1 MPRIGSLR
9 LDRDVEGLIRV
20 LENGE
25 DLDAIA
31 AAESLGDLHA
41 LQAVPALMAALE
53 GGPYVQYGAAEALG
67 KLGDPRAVP
76 ALISVVA
83 RGDYANAVAAIALGL
98 LGDPSAIAPIAEAL
112 AGSGSADRARMAKA
126 LAALDARDALLRIA
140 ADDGDT
146 SGMLSRWP
154 AAMELARLGDARVVD
169 VLISMPMNVEEDEI
183 EALDVLGRLA
193 DNRGLPFVLQRAGSV
208 TQVVTVGL
216 SGPYSEKRTWRQSDN
231 LRLAAVEALGQI
243 ICRSAFPLVSALG
256 STGSA
261 TMAPTADCSAADA
274 DTGGLFGLLDALGSE
289 HPPVR
294 GAAAAALAA
303 VPAAYPW
310 LLAALKDCVATRR
323 AGACDSLRLLKNSAA
338 AAPLCMLLRDEK
350 DPQVRVAAAT
360 ALGAFPELGSTDELA
375 CEFAQQLKTND
386 NGNLRAQLAG
396 ELGLLRVRAIVSV
409 LLAVLKDDR
418 PGVRRVAIQAL
429 TGLADGRAVVPL
441 IEVLHDESASVRA
454 QAARALGTLRSAD
467 AVSPLIELLRD
478 SSEEVAAAAAE
489 SLGQLGSFA
498 AVAPLWEAR
507 SRPSRRLRRVIAGV
521 LGELLARTDA
531 AALYPLLE
539 DTDLQVQ
546 LMIIGVLTDHRA
558 LAYVRRLTELT
569 ETAPLPVALAAVR
582 ALGEIADP
590 ETLQALYAS
599 ATRPSELRR
608 AAVDAIG
615 RIQTPEATR
624 ILATVFEQ
632 HRFPDALHHAARV
645 ALVARGS

>member
-25 DLDAIA
+25 DLDAVA

-41 LQAVPALMAALE
+41 LQAVPALIAALE
-53 GGPYVQYGAAEALG
+53 RGPYAQYGAAEALG
-67 KLGDPRAVP
+67 TLGDRRAVP

-83 RGDYANAVAAIALGL
+83 RGDYANAVAATALGV
-98 LGDPSAIAPIAEAL
+98 LGDPSAIARIADAL
-112 AGSGSADRARMAKA
+112 AGSGSADRAKMAEA

-140 ADDGDT
+140 ADDGPT

-169 VLISMPMNVEEDEI
+169 VLISMPMDVEEVEI
-183 EALDVLGRLA
+183 EALGVLGRLA
-193 DNRGLPFVLQRAGSV
+193 DSRGLPFVLERAGSV
-208 TQVVTVGL
+208 TEVVTFG
-216 SGPYSEKRTWRQSDN
+216 SGGPYSQKRTWRQSDN
-231 LRLAAVEALGQI
+231 LRLAAVEALGEI
-243 ICRSAFPLVSALG
+243 AG
-256 STGSA
+256 
-261 TMAPTADCSAADA
+261 
-274 DTGGLFGLLDALGSE
+274 TGGLFALLDALGSE

-303 VPAAYPW
+303 VPPAYPW
-310 LLAALKDCVATRR
+310 LLAALEDCAATRR

-338 AAPLCMLLRDEK
+338 VAPLCLLLRHEK

-360 ALGAFPELGSTDELA
+360 ALGAFPELGNTDELA
-375 CEFAQQLKTND
+375 CEFAQQLKTSD
-386 NGNLRAQLAG
+386 NGELRAQLAG
-396 ELGLLRVRAIVSV
+396 ELGLLRVRTIVPA
-409 LLAVLKDDR
+409 LLAVLKDDL

-429 TGLADGRAVVPL
+429 TGLADGHAVVPL
-441 IEVLHDESASVRA
+441 IEVLHDESAAVRA
-454 QAARALGTLRSAD
+454 QAARTLGTLRSAD
-467 AVSPLIELLRD
+467 AVSPLIEVLRD

-489 SLGQLGSFA
+489 SLGQLGSLA

-507 SRPSRRLRRVIAGV
+507 TRPSRRLRRVIAGV
-521 LGELLARTDA
+521 LGKLLARTDA

-539 DTDLQVQ
+539 DTDFQVQ
-546 LMIIGVLTDHRA
+546 QLIIGVLTDHRA

-569 ETAPLPVALAAVR
+569 ATAPLPVALAAVR

-590 ETLQALYAS
+590 DCLETLQALYAS
-599 ATRPSELRR
+599 ATRPWELRP

-624 ILATVFEQ
+624 ILATMFEQ
-632 HRFPDALHHAARV
+632 HRFPDALHHAARM